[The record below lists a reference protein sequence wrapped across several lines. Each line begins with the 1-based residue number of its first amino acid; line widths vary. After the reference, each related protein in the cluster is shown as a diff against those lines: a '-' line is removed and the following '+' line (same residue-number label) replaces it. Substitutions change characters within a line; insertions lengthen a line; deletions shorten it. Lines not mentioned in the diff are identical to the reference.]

1 MSVGWVR
8 EKIKERNGQNK
19 GERPT
24 TQGKKKKEREVTNK
38 NNEK

>member
-24 TQGKKKKEREVTNK
+24 TQGKKKKKGERSDK
-38 NNEK
+38 